1 MVTIPETEAAAVLR
15 PTEMPVRLAPEP
27 SYDVAVTTP
36 ATLSPPSKLPN
47 PVAEN
52 VPPTPAAPNSTP
64 PLAVTIPTESTLVT
78 SS

>member
-15 PTEMPVRLAPEP
+15 PTERPVRFDP
-27 SYDVAVTTP
+27 SPANDVAVTTP

-52 VPPTPAAPNSTP
+52 VPPTPAAPYSTP
-64 PLAVTIPTESTLVT
+64 LLAVTMPSESTLVT